1 MRVHPCLIA
10 LGLLTWSPRA
20 TAQDPVEG
28 VLVERYA
35 VRPDAVGGPD
45 LVTYRLYIDLGEG
58 HRLNMV
64 YGDEQN
70 ELHLR
75 TSTHF
80 VNSPNSVKYGDRMH
94 HRDIQEGE
102 DGYDSWLTIGAA
114 SDRHWGVP
122 RELDVTDGAVDGL
135 VAMDSVP
142 QVVNMYM
149 EPGYLGAIPGCC
161 LHTMNGAWAVLGGT
175 GGLAGNGLVLIG
187 QFTTSGEL
195 TYALNAQV
203 QRPDGSLVRCVS
215 TVADEPDELLLP
227 LLKGSAGPASSGPK

>member
-1 MRVHPCLIA
+1 MRCRLAILVCGPLIA
-10 LGLLTWSPRA
+10 MSTVRG
-20 TAQDPVEG
+20 QDPIEA
-28 VLVERYA
+28 VLVERLA
-35 VRPDAVGGPD
+35 VRPDATRGED
-45 LVTYRLYIDLGEG
+45 LVTYRLYIDLAEG

-114 SDRHWGVP
+114 SDQHWGVP
-122 RELDVTDGAVDGL
+122 RELDVTDGAMDGL

>member
-1 MRVHPCLIA
+1 MRVLPCAVA
-10 LGLLTWSPRA
+10 LGLLAWSAGA
-20 TAQDPVEG
+20 TAQDPLEG
-28 VLVERYA
+28 VLLERYA
-35 VRPDAVGGPD
+35 VRPDAGGGPE
-45 LVTYRLYIDLGEG
+45 LVTYRLYIDLPEG

-70 ELHLR
+70 ELLIR

-94 HRDIQEGE
+94 HRDIREGE
-102 DGYDSWLTIGAA
+102 DGYDSWLSIGAA

-122 RELDVTDGAVDGL
+122 RDLDTTDGTADGL

-149 EPGYLGAIPGCC
+149 EPGYLGSAPGCC
-161 LHTMNGAWAVLGGT
+161 IHTMNGAWAVLGGT
-175 GGLAGNGLVLIG
+175 AGLAGSGLVLIG
-187 QFTTSGEL
+187 QFTTQGQL

-215 TVADEPDELLLP
+215 TVADEPDELLFP
-227 LLKGSAGPASSGPK
+227 LLKGSAGQASSGRK